1 MLVRPGGKA
10 QTAELI
16 NGRRGCGWVSWPALL
31 QVFVIERKT
40 FIDGVWHR
48 AMAPTDLI
56 LATGPGT

>member
-16 NGRRGCGWVSWPALL
+16 NGRRGCGCVSWWAL